1 MELSLSDWISI
12 ICSVVSL
19 FVTIIIFVLQMK
31 QSKRMEDFEYK
42 LDEREE
48 QRREATIK
56 AEAVTF
62 ISKYYSDR
70 GLIPLCAIATMHN
83 NLFYYHRDMYREF
96 CCKTTEVQNKILE
109 YCKLDLRV
117 KQIEDLFG
125 ECIEA
130 VNNVIH
136 TKF

>member
-83 NLFYYHRDMYREF
+83 NLFYYHRDM
-96 CCKTTEVQNKILE
+96 
-109 YCKLDLRV
+109 
-117 KQIEDLFG
+117 
-125 ECIEA
+125 
-130 VNNVIH
+130 
-136 TKF
+136 